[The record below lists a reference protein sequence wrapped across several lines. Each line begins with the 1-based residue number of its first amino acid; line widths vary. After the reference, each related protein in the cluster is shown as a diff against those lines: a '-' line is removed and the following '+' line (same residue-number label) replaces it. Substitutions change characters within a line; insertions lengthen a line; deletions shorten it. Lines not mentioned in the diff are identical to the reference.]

1 MLEWQVPNGGR
12 SHAPA
17 NAAPAR
23 AGFVLCRICRSR
35 VPSNSNLTDGGP
47 TEEYEGD
54 RWYVVTC
61 RRCAAGMASG
71 AFEEL
76 LVADAER
83 NWRLDDFLE
92 LRARL
97 EGW

>member
-1 MLEWQVPNGGR
+1 MLAWQFPNGGR
-12 SHAPA
+12 SHAPVD
-17 NAAPAR
+17 APR

-35 VPSNSNLTDGGP
+35 VPSNSTLTDGGP
-47 TEEYEGD
+47 TEEFEGD
-54 RWYVVTC
+54 MWYVVTC

-71 AFEEL
+71 AFKEL
-76 LVADAER
+76 LAAVTEAER